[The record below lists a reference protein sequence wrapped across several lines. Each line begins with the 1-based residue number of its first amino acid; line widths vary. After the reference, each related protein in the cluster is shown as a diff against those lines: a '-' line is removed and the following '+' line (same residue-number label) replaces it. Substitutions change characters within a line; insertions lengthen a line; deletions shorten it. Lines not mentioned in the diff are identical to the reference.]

1 MSEPCEPFAVVMTR
15 KRWSAMLD
23 HLNAEIQPKL
33 EAGTATTEEI
43 DIVVHLACA
52 LVHAGMARAEHAIVT
67 YKLGL
72 MTPADVDLVEHL
84 REDASEL
91 LGERGWWADEPR
103 LDYSRRYHDLKER
116 IVQADELLDKL
127 KGVPR

>member
-1 MSEPCEPFAVVMTR
+1 MSEPSEPIAVMMTR

-23 HLNAEIQPKL
+23 HLNAEVRPKL
-33 EAGTATTEEI
+33 EAGTATPEEI
-43 DIVVHLACA
+43 DVVVHLACA

-84 REDASEL
+84 REDACEL
-91 LGERGWWADEPR
+91 LSERGWWADEPR
-103 LDYSRRYHDLKER
+103 ARYAERYYELKER
-116 IVQADELLDKL
+116 IVQAGELLDKL
-127 KGVPR
+127 KGVQR

>member
-1 MSEPCEPFAVVMTR
+1 MSEPSEPIAVMMTR

-33 EAGTATTEEI
+33 EAGTATPEEI

-72 MTPADVDLVEHL
+72 ITPADVDLVESL

-103 LDYSRRYHDLKER
+103 HSHAGRYHELKER
-116 IVQADELLDKL
+116 IAQTDELLDKL
-127 KGVPR
+127 KGVAK